1 MIEEASLFECRQN
14 AMLSASDTQK
24 HMSAHTHIYTR
35 THVHTNNFTRTHSQ
49 TDMHTH
55 TRTHIHKHT
64 KKKHHET
71 TPMYTNTNTNM
82 RTHARARAHTH
93 THMRM
98 DVQWAPL
105 LYAHWSPLRAHHHSP
120 LLTDNPMTRCGALGL
135 RGERAKPI
143 RQGVWCLLPVELK
156 AVPIHT
162 QCSDQYLRDEASLL
176 SNQLQ

>member
-1 MIEEASLFECRQN
+1 M
-14 AMLSASDTQK
+14 
-24 HMSAHTHIYTR
+24 
-35 THVHTNNFTRTHSQ
+35 
-49 TDMHTH
+49 H
-55 TRTHIHKHT
+55 TRTHEQLHTHTLSNRHAHTYTHTYTQTHKKKTPRNHAYVHKH
-64 KKKHHET
+64 KHRQAHT
-71 TPMYTNTNTNM
+71 
-82 RTHARARAHTH
+82 RSRARTHTH

>member
-1 MIEEASLFECRQN
+1 
-14 AMLSASDTQK
+14 
-24 HMSAHTHIYTR
+24 
-35 THVHTNNFTRTHSQ
+35 
-49 TDMHTH
+49 
-55 TRTHIHKHT
+55 
-64 KKKHHET
+64 
-71 TPMYTNTNTNM
+71 MYTNTNTNM

-120 LLTDNPMTRCGALGL
+120 LLTDNHMTRCGALGL